1 MGGEI
6 IVHQIRNHIKS
17 YTVHIPRIGNIIS
30 FLMVS
35 LVFTAF
41 TSLMMLYFSFIVL
54 EVALNPIL
62 LCAMF
67 FVIYSVYSLNKVTD
81 REEDAINMPARSTF
95 VAGNERFLL
104 TLAIASYIVALLL
117 GLIENP
123 FAAGILLVPFLSGII
138 YSTNSLSIIGIPRL
152 KDIFLVKSLIVAFS
166 LAVCAAFLPAL
177 HLHSSAKLYFIFPF
191 FFSKVFINTVL
202 FDVRDVEGDTL
213 NSVKTIPV
221 VIGIKRT
228 RQSLLLIQSLLVM
241 WFVLFSDLFSKYYVI
256 LIANMVYGYLYIL
269 YFCNTKH
276 HRDMSWDILLDGEW
290 IIMSIGAWIYLILF
304 STMGNT

>member
-1 MGGEI
+1 
-6 IVHQIRNHIKS
+6 
-17 YTVHIPRIGNIIS
+17 
-30 FLMVS
+30 MVS
-35 LVFTAF
+35 SVFTAF

-54 EVALNPIL
+54 DVALKPIL

-81 REEDAINMPARSTF
+81 REEDAINMPARYTF
-95 VAGNERFLL
+95 VRGNERFLL
-104 TLAIASYIVALLL
+104 TLAIASYSVALLL
-117 GLIENP
+117 GLIESLL
-123 FAAGILLVPFLSGII
+123 AAGILLVPFLSGIV

-177 HLHSSAKLYFIFPF
+177 QLHSSAKLCFIFPF

-213 NSVKTIPV
+213 NGVKTIPV

-228 RQSLLLIQSLLVM
+228 RQMLLLIHSLLVV
-241 WFVLFSDLFSKYYVI
+241 WFVLFSDLFSRYYVI
-256 LIANMVYGYLYIL
+256 LIASMVYGYLYIFC
-269 YFCNTKH
+269 FCNTNN
-276 HRDMSWDILLDGEW
+276 HRDVSWDILLDGEW
-290 IIMSIGAWIYLILF
+290 IILCICAWIYPILF

>member
-1 MGGEI
+1 
-6 IVHQIRNHIKS
+6 
-17 YTVHIPRIGNIIS
+17 
-30 FLMVS
+30 MVS
-35 LVFTAF
+35 SVFTAF

-54 EVALNPIL
+54 DVALKPIL
-62 LCAMF
+62 LYAMF

-81 REEDAINMPARSTF
+81 REEDAINMPARYTF
-95 VAGNERFLL
+95 VHGNERFLL
-104 TLAIASYIVALLL
+104 TLAIASYIAALLL
-117 GLIENP
+117 GLIESP
-123 FAAGILLVPFLSGII
+123 FAAGILLVPFLSGIV

-177 HLHSSAKLYFIFPF
+177 HLHSSAKLFFIFPF

-213 NSVKTIPV
+213 NGVKTIPV

-228 RQSLLLIQSLLVM
+228 RQMLLLIQSLLVV
-241 WFVLFSDLFSKYYVI
+241 WFVLFSDLFSKYYII
-256 LIANMVYGYLYIL
+256 LISSMVYGYLYIFH
-269 YFCNTKH
+269 FCNTNDH
-276 HRDMSWDILLDGEW
+276 EGVSWDILLDGEW
-290 IIMSIGAWIYLILF
+290 IIIDIGAWIYPIIF

>member
-1 MGGEI
+1 MGPVI
-6 IVHQIRNHIKS
+6 ISKSIRA
-17 YTVHIPRIGNIIS
+17 YLIGIGDIIS

-35 LVFTAF
+35 SVFTAF

-54 EVALNPIL
+54 GVTPKPIL

-67 FVIYSVYSLNKVTD
+67 LVIYGVYSLNKVTD
-81 REEDAINMPARSTF
+81 RKEDAINMPVRSTF
-95 VAGNERFLL
+95 VSGNERFLL
-104 TLAIASYIVALLL
+104 TLAIASYTAALLL
-117 GLIENP
+117 GLFESP
-123 FAAGILLVPFLSGII
+123 FAASILLVPFLSGVI

-166 LAVCAAFLPAL
+166 LAVCAAFLPAI

-202 FDVRDVEGDTL
+202 FDVRDVGGDSL
-213 NSVKTIPV
+213 NGVKTIPV

-228 RQSLLLIQSLLVM
+228 RQMLLLIQSLLVV

-256 LIANMVYGYLYIL
+256 LITSMVYGYLYIL

-276 HRDMSWDILLDGEW
+276 HSAMSWDILLDGEW
-290 IIMSIGAWIYLILF
+290 ISMSIGVWLYLILF
-304 STMGNT
+304 STVGNT

>member
-1 MGGEI
+1 MG
-6 IVHQIRNHIKS
+6 
-17 YTVHIPRIGNIIS
+17 TVNISKGRRGYLPGIGNVISRISNIIS

-35 LVFTAF
+35 SVFTAF

-54 EVALNPIL
+54 EVTLKPTL
-62 LCAMF
+62 LFATF

-81 REEDAINMPARSTF
+81 REEDAINMPARYTF
-95 VAGNERFLL
+95 VHGNERFLL
-104 TLAIASYIVALLL
+104 ILAIAAYIAALLL
-117 GLIENP
+117 GLVESP
-123 FAAGILLVPFLSGII
+123 FAAGILLVPFLSGIV

-177 HLHSSAKLYFIFPF
+177 YMHSSAKLCFIFPF

-202 FDVRDVEGDTL
+202 FDVRDVEGDTV
-213 NSVKTIPV
+213 NYVKTIPV

-228 RQSLLLIQSLLVM
+228 RQILLLIQSLLVVL
-241 WFVLFSDLFSKYYVI
+241 FVLFSDLFREYYVL
-256 LIANMVYGYLYIL
+256 LIASMVYGYLYIL

-276 HRDMSWDILLDGEW
+276 HRAMSWDILLDGEW
-290 IIMSIGAWIYLILF
+290 IALGICAWIYLILP
-304 STMGNT
+304 SVGNI

>member
-1 MGGEI
+1 MDTVVI
-6 IVHQIRNHIKS
+6 SKS
-17 YTVHIPRIGNIIS
+17 RRAYIPRIGDLIS

-35 LVFTAF
+35 SVFTAF
-41 TSLMMLYFSFIVL
+41 TSLTMLYFSFIIL
-54 EVALNPIL
+54 DVALNPIL

-81 REEDAINMPARSTF
+81 REEDAINMPARSIF

-104 TLAIASYIVALLL
+104 TLAIASYIAALLL
-117 GLIENP
+117 GLIESP
-123 FAAGILLVPFLSGII
+123 FAAGILLVPFLSGIV

-177 HLHSSAKLYFIFPF
+177 HLPNYAKLCFIFPF

-213 NSVKTIPV
+213 NGVKTIPV
-221 VIGIKRT
+221 VIGVKRT
-228 RQSLLLIQSLLVM
+228 RQMLLLIQSLLVV
-241 WFVLFSDLFSKYYVI
+241 WFVLFSDLFSKYYAI
-256 LIANMVYGYLYIL
+256 LIASMIYGYLYII
-269 YFCNTKH
+269 YFCNTEH
-276 HRDMSWDILLDGEW
+276 HSDMSWDILLDGEW

-304 STMGNT
+304 STMGNI